1 MTEAAV
7 TKPKVAAQGSAPWRG
22 RRKVADPKSKAHPIR
37 FTPGQLEEL
46 NAKARTA
53 GMSVGALVRTVVLGS
68 PGPRAVRRPPIEKA
82 ELARLLGELGKV
94 GSNVNQL
101 ARAYNQAETTPS
113 FEVLSHIKGE
123 IVAIRTAIM
132 QALGR
137 EP

>member
-1 MTEAAV
+1 MTEAAA

-53 GMSVGALVRTVVLGS
+53 GMSIGALVRTVVLGS

-101 ARAYNQAETTPS
+101 ARAFNRREVTPS
-113 FEVLSHIKGE
+113 LVELIGIKVE
-123 IVAIRTAIM
+123 IVAMRTALM